1 MGCPKKRSTVQKLQQ
16 LYGKNFPEI
25 TWVSARIEGTR
36 LILNIQEGIIPQKTN
51 SNTSPCNL
59 LADKDGVITDMIVRR
74 GIPVKKPGS
83 VAKKGELL
91 VSGELHIMNDSQE
104 VLRKE
109 YVHADADIFYFQT
122 NFLL

>member
-59 LADKDGVITDMIVRR
+59 LADKDGVITNMIVRR
-74 GIPVKKPGS
+74 GIPVKKARGFLQ
-83 VAKKGELL
+83 KKG
-91 VSGELHIMNDSQE
+91 
-104 VLRKE
+104 
-109 YVHADADIFYFQT
+109 
-122 NFLL
+122 NFWYPGNFIS